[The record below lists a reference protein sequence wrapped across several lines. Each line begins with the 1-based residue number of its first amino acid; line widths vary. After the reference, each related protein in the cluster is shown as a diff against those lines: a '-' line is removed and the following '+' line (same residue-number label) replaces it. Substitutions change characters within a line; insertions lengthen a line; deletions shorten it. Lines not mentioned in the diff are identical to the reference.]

1 MFRILSASQDCY
13 ITNKIIDN
21 SFRAT
26 DANVGQ
32 AATLDL
38 FKLYDESKVTGET
51 NPIELSRLLVKFNL
65 DPLRQLT
72 GSILDISSNTFKCNL
87 KMFDV
92 AGGQTLPSNFK
103 VIVFPLSHSF
113 DEGVGRDVVRY
124 QDIDVANF
132 ITSSTTTTD
141 EDSTATGWFAE
152 GANQQGLLGSDD
164 IDVISSGNLYDDEG
178 VSFLYAEQTFSIGD
192 ENLNVDVTR
201 VISATL
207 ANQIPDCGFRISF
220 SGSQETDAK
229 TRFVKRFASR
239 DSNNTRIRP
248 RLEIK
253 YRDDIQDHHE
263 AFYFN
268 SSGSLFLN
276 HFSRGTAAN
285 ILSGS
290 SLIGLSGTNCMS
302 LMIKTGSFEK
312 EISGS
317 QHLYGASLFA
327 SGVYSSSFAIDSF
340 DTTAVT
346 GSVTLADF
354 VRDSG
359 SITFDI
365 FWRSN
370 DKSYT
375 FHTGSLKIKSPNITG
390 FNNTPPRLITSIQNI
405 RSSYLSNKK
414 IRIRFVAF
422 DDEEKVPASKLPFVR
437 PSLIFT
443 NCYYRIR
450 DEYSNDVII
459 PFDTS
464 DKSTLMS
471 TDSDGMYFDLYT
483 NDISPGRVYSV
494 DVLIKDLGAD
504 QVYEKVGGT
513 FRIE

>member
-1 MFRILSASQDCY
+1 MFRILSASKDCY

-26 DANVGQ
+26 DANVGKG
-32 AATLDL
+32 ATLDL
-38 FKLYDESKVTGET
+38 FKLYDESKVSGES
-51 NPIELSRLLVKFNL
+51 NPTELSRLLLKFDL
-65 DPLRQLT
+65 QPLRNLT
-72 GSILDISSNTFKCNL
+72 SSVLDISNSSFKCSL
-87 KMFDV
+87 KLFDV

-103 VIVFPLSHSF
+103 VIVFPLSQSF

-124 QDIDVANF
+124 QDIDAANF
-132 ITSSTTTTD
+132 ITASVTSTDGTSS
-141 EDSTATGWFAE
+141 ATGWFVS
-152 GANQQGLLGSDD
+152 GANKQGLLGSDD
-164 IDVISSGNLYDDEG
+164 IDVISSGNLNDG
-178 VSFLYAEQTFSIGD
+178 SGLSFLYSEQTFPVGN

-201 VISATL
+201 VVSATL
-207 ANQIPDCGFRISF
+207 AGQIPDFGFRISF
-220 SGSQETDAK
+220 SGSQETDSK

-239 DSNNTRIRP
+239 DGNNTRIHP
-248 RLEIK
+248 RIEVK

-263 AFYFN
+263 SFYFN
-268 SSGSLFLN
+268 LSGSLFLN
-276 HFSRGTAAN
+276 HFSRGATAN

-317 QHLYGASLFA
+317 QHLYGAALFA

-346 GSVTLADF
+346 GSATLADF

-359 SITFDI
+359 SITFDV
-365 FWRSN
+365 FWRST

-375 FHTGSLKIKSPNITG
+375 FHTGSLEVKSPNITG
-390 FNNTPPRLITSIQNI
+390 FDNTPNRLITSIQNV
-405 RSSYLSNKK
+405 RSSYLKDKK
-414 IRIRFVAF
+414 VRIRFVAF
-422 DDEEKVPASKLPFVR
+422 DDDEKVPASKLPYVR
-437 PSLIFT
+437 PSLVFT
-443 NCYYRIR
+443 DAYYRIR

-459 PFDTS
+459 PFDTA

-483 NDISPGRVYSV
+483 DDLSIGRVYSI
-494 DVLIKDLGAD
+494 DVLINDLGAD
-504 QVYEKVGGT
+504 QIYERVGGT
-513 FRIE
+513 FRID